1 MPRRRLLFVSGL
13 RKARLARWLALL
25 SILSLGLLVFGF
37 TARSADQRRASVEPS
52 RQVVPANE
60 SQNDQQQFPTPSRHT
75 RPSHWM

>member
-37 TARSADQRRASVEPS
+37 AARSSDQRRAGVES

-60 SQNDQQQFPTPSRHT
+60 SQDDAQRYPSPSGPTRQG
-75 RPSHWM
+75 HWM